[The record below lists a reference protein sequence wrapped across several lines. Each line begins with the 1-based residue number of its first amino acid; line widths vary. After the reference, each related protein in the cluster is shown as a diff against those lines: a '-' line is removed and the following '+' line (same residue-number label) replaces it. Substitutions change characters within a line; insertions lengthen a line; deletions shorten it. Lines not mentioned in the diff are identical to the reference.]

1 MCDYAAASRG
11 KQAAS
16 SQSPLAISQPNHQ
29 EPRTEK
35 QSSTQLP
42 EWSPL
47 SINTTKQWT
56 SAIVR
61 LCSSKQG
68 QQQHGQS
75 CSDRSKQRHKQER
88 SATEP
93 IDRPAATRPILQRQK
108 QAATSRTSSNTV
120 SLAATQAISDTS
132 RNDQRQSPSTSSNTA
147 NLAATEASSNTSRS
161 DQRQSPS
168 AISDRAH
175 RPMQKQAATSR
186 NDQRQSP
193 STSSNTANLAATQAI
208 SDTSRNDQRQS
219 PSTSSNTANLASN
232 LAATEHIEQRQS
244 PASSGANG
252 EASSANAYKYSEDLK
267 RCGCLLAD
275 QIS

>member
-16 SQSPLAISQPNHQ
+16 SHSPLAISQPNHQ

-93 IDRPAATRPILQRQK
+93 IDQQQHGQSYSDRSKQRQAGPAATRSVLQRHKQSATQVGTISDRAHRPAATRPILPRI
-108 QAATSRTSSNTV
+108 
-120 SLAATQAISDTS
+120 L
-132 RNDQRQSPSTSSNTA
+132 QRQSTSS
-147 NLAATEASSNTSRS
+147 
-161 DQRQSPS
+161 
-168 AISDRAH
+168 SDRAQ
-175 RPMQKQAATSR
+175 RAAARMAKRAVPM
-186 NDQRQSP
+186 
-193 STSSNTANLAATQAI
+193 
-208 SDTSRNDQRQS
+208 
-219 PSTSSNTANLASN
+219 
-232 LAATEHIEQRQS
+232 HINIART
-244 PASSGANG
+244 
-252 EASSANAYKYSEDLK
+252 
-267 RCGCLLAD
+267 
-275 QIS
+275 

>member
-11 KQAAS
+11 KQAAGS
-16 SQSPLAISQPNHQ
+16 HSPLAISQPNHQ

-75 CSDRSKQRHKQER
+75 CSDRSKQRQ
-88 SATEP
+88 AG
-93 IDRPAATRPILQRQK
+93 PAATRSVLQRHK
-108 QAATSRTSSNTV
+108 QS
-120 SLAATQAISDTS
+120 ATQVGT
-132 RNDQRQSPSTSSNTA
+132 
-147 NLAATEASSNTSRS
+147 
-161 DQRQSPS
+161 
-168 AISDRAH
+168 ISDRAH
-175 RPMQKQAATSR
+175 RPAATH
-186 NDQRQSP
+186 
-193 STSSNTANLAATQAI
+193 
-208 SDTSRNDQRQS
+208 
-219 PSTSSNTANLASN
+219 TANLASN

>member
-1 MCDYAAASRG
+1 LCDYAAASRG

-16 SQSPLAISQPNHQ
+16 SHSPLAISQPNHQ

-47 SINTTKQWT
+47 SVNTRKQWT

-93 IDRPAATRPILQRQK
+93 VDQQQHGQSCSDRSKQQHKQERSATEPIDQCRSKQRQAGTISDRAHRPAATRPILPRI
-108 QAATSRTSSNTV
+108 
-120 SLAATQAISDTS
+120 L
-132 RNDQRQSPSTSSNTA
+132 QRQSTSS
-147 NLAATEASSNTSRS
+147 
-161 DQRQSPS
+161 
-168 AISDRAH
+168 SDRAQ
-175 RPMQKQAATSR
+175 RAAARMAKRAVPM
-186 NDQRQSP
+186 
-193 STSSNTANLAATQAI
+193 
-208 SDTSRNDQRQS
+208 
-219 PSTSSNTANLASN
+219 
-232 LAATEHIEQRQS
+232 HINIART
-244 PASSGANG
+244 
-252 EASSANAYKYSEDLK
+252 
-267 RCGCLLAD
+267 
-275 QIS
+275 